1 MEIMKLCF
9 EGKRREQKLISIMKM
24 IRTKFP
30 MEYNQI
36 EQQLLN
42 TSNYTKN
49 EDGNEERCD
58 EMIARCEEEIRL
70 LEEFLRELDS
80 REEVT
85 TTKVPDSKRVSLTV
99 LEAGRDLQTN
109 SLFADIEDNI
119 DECDVVIRAFEQRL
133 YKSEVQKPQEPKDVR
148 VVVRIQQFQSNQ
160 QQQSEQEDKNYEI
173 LIQGEVQSQM
183 LDKAIEEVG

>member
-99 LEAGRDLQTN
+99 LEAGRDLQIN
-109 SLFADIEDNI
+109 SLFADT
-119 DECDVVIRAFEQRL
+119 
-133 YKSEVQKPQEPKDVR
+133 
-148 VVVRIQQFQSNQ
+148 
-160 QQQSEQEDKNYEI
+160 
-173 LIQGEVQSQM
+173 
-183 LDKAIEEVG
+183 

>member
-49 EDGNEERCD
+49 EDGNKERCD

-85 TTKVPDSKRVSLTV
+85 TTKVPNSKRVSLTV
-99 LEAGRDLQTN
+99 LEAGRDLQIN
-109 SLFADIEDNI
+109 SLFADTEYTIN
-119 DECDVVIRAFEQRL
+119 ECDVMIREGH
-133 YKSEVQKPQEPKDVR
+133 
-148 VVVRIQQFQSNQ
+148 
-160 QQQSEQEDKNYEI
+160 I
-173 LIQGEVQSQM
+173 L
-183 LDKAIEEVG
+183 